1 MLTLSAMLALM
12 LVYCTGC
19 NPCARLA
26 RLCPPQESKIVTHYV
41 HDTTTIT
48 KWQTDTAIS
57 LALANEIVRSMV
69 LETDTAHAETTY
81 AVAQAW
87 YTGDAIALEL
97 YNKPVAPVYVPI
109 YHEKEETIHEEGK
122 NETNNNVQTVYKV
135 PIIVE
140 CFAFCGLLCVI

>member
-1 MLTLSAMLALM
+1 MLTLSAILALM
-12 LVYCTGC
+12 LVYCTAC

-26 RLCPPQESKIVTHYV
+26 RLCPPQVSKSETHYV

-48 KWQTDTAIS
+48 RWQTDTALS
-57 LALANEIVRSMV
+57 VALASEMMRSTV

-87 YTGDAIALEL
+87 FTGDAIAIEL

-109 YHEKEETIHEEGK
+109 YHEKEETIHEEAQK
-122 NETNNNVQTVYKV
+122 ETITEVQTIYKTPV
-135 PIIVE
+135 IVQIGAYIG
-140 CFAFCGLLCVI
+140 FLTVI